1 MYFNLWSILLIAFL
15 SQCVFL
21 LVSLIIR
28 PSANKNA
35 RQLLMLLLVVIFCVL
50 FGNFCEATYLYRK
63 WHGITNL
70 GRGMLLL
77 QGPVLYLYTLSVI
90 SADFKFRY
98 THLLHFLPY
107 FLALAVIWRQE
118 NPVDDRILVL
128 TIDAVM
134 EGKSHM
140 DWKTSMWFVTYFVH
154 LTVYFLLIRRFMLQ
168 SVKSPAEQFQ
178 FPIEQRLRWLK
189 KLTITYSLVALVF
202 LGIIFYIS
210 ITGLYTVYG
219 NFIYAMALGGL
230 IYTIAFQA
238 LPDWHT
244 LKPGFDK
251 KYKSINIKQQTEEEL
266 LNRILYFFEQEKIF
280 MNPDLRIDMLAKKT
294 DAKSNVVSKI
304 INKRLGKSFSEAVNY
319 YRIEEVK
326 KRLDDPKFDHH
337 SIFGIAMDVGFTSK
351 SAFNETFKKLNGI
364 TPSQYVKLGQWA
376 RW

>member
-1 MYFNLWSILLIAFL
+1 MDFNLWSILLIAFL
-15 SQCVFL
+15 SQCVFF
-21 LVSLIIR
+21 LVSLIIT
-28 PSANKNA
+28 PSVNQNA
-35 RQLLMLLLVVIFCVL
+35 KQLLILLLVVIFCVQ
-50 FGNFCEATYLYRK
+50 FSNFSEATYLYRK

-70 GRGMLLL
+70 GRGMVLLL
-77 QGPVLYLYTLSVI
+77 GPVLYLYTLSVI
-90 SADFKFRY
+90 SAEFKFRY
-98 THLLHFLPY
+98 GHLLHFLPY

-118 NPVDDRILVL
+118 NPVDDHILVL

-134 EGKSHM
+134 QGKMPM

-154 LTVYFLLIRRFMLQ
+154 LSAYFLLIRRFMLQ
-168 SVKSPAEQFQ
+168 SVKSPAEQYQ
-178 FPIEQRLRWLK
+178 VPIEQRLRWVK
-189 KLTITYSLVALVF
+189 KLTITFGLVALVF
-202 LGIIFYIS
+202 LGIIIYIS

-219 NFIYAMALGGL
+219 NFVYSMALGAM

-238 LPDWHT
+238 LSDSRS

-251 KYKSINIKQQTEEEL
+251 KYKSIHIKQQTEEEL
-266 LNRILYFFEQEKIF
+266 LNRILYLFEREKIF
-280 MNPDLRIDMLAKKT
+280 MNPDIRLDMLAQK
-294 DAKSNVVSKI
+294 AEARPNVISKV
-304 INKRLGKSFSEAVNY
+304 INKRLGKTFSEAVSY

-326 KRLDDPKFDHH
+326 KRLDDPKFDHY